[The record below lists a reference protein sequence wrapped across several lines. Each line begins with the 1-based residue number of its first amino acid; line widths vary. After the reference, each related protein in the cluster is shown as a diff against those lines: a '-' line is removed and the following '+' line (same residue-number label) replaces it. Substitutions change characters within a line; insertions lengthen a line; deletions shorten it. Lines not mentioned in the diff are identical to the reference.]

1 MSKVIFDMSVSLDG
15 FTTGADP
22 SPDQPMG
29 ADGMRL
35 HDWAFGGNDADRA
48 VLDRAWPDSG
58 AMICGRNTYDLSVPY
73 WGADGPSADKRLPLV
88 VITHSPPNDVPANGV
103 YSFTTGG
110 IEAAL
115 GEARNGAD
123 GGDISIMGGPGVG
136 GQFLRAGLVDEVALH
151 VVPVFLGAGT
161 RLFDDPG
168 GSIGMETIEVIRT
181 DAATHLLLRVV
192 GG

>member
-1 MSKVIFDMSVSLDG
+1 MSQLIFDMSVSLDG
-15 FTTGADP
+15 FTNGAGP

-29 ADGMRL
+29 ADGLRL
-35 HDWAFGGNDADRA
+35 HEWAFGGDDADRA
-48 VLDRAWPDSG
+48 VLDKAWPDGG
-58 AMICGRNTYDLSVPY
+58 AMICGRNTYDVSVAA

-88 VITHSPPNDVPANGV
+88 VITQSEPGEVPANSV
-103 YSFTTGG
+103 YSFATGG

-115 GEARNGAD
+115 KEARDRAD
-123 GGDISIMGGPGVG
+123 GGDVAIMGGPGVG
-136 GQFLRAGLVDEVALH
+136 RQYLCAGLVDEVALH

-168 GSIGMETIEVIRT
+168 GSIGMETLEVIHT
-181 DAATHLLLRVV
+181 HAATHIRLRVI

>member
-15 FTTGADP
+15 FTNGADA
-22 SPDQPMG
+22 SPDQ
-29 ADGMRL
+29 L
-35 HDWAFGGNDADRA
+35 HAWAFGGDDADRA

-58 AMICGRNTYDLSVPY
+58 TMICGRNTYNLSIPY

-88 VITHSPPNDVPANGV
+88 VITHSEPNEVPANGV
-103 YSFTTGG
+103 YSFATGG

-115 GEARNGAD
+115 GEARDRAH
-123 GGDISIMGGPGVG
+123 GGDISIMGGPNVG
-136 GQFLRAGLVDEVALH
+136 GQCLRAGLVDEVALH

-181 DAATHLLLRVV
+181 HAATHLLLRVA

>member
-1 MSKVIFDMSVSLDG
+1 MSKVTFDMSVSLDG
-15 FTTGADP
+15 FTNGADP

-35 HDWAFGGNDADRA
+35 HDWAFGGDDADRA

-58 AMICGRNTYDLSVPY
+58 AMICGRNTYDLSIPY
-73 WGADGPSADKRLPLV
+73 WGADGPSGDKRLPLV
-88 VITHSPPNDVPANGV
+88 VITHSEPNEVPANGV
-103 YSFTTGG
+103 YSFATGG

-115 GEARNGAD
+115 GEARDRAD
-123 GGDISIMGGPGVG
+123 EGDISIMGGPSLG

-168 GSIGMETIEVIRT
+168 GSIGMETIDVIRT